1 MCISY
6 KKPGY
11 EIRSKEANSKFNKT
25 AYGLGSVRSYIREV
39 FEYGRQQAKIVGEEN
54 VFDYSLGN
62 PSIPAPEK
70 VNETIINVLNTES
83 SIKVHGYTSG
93 PGDDSIREAVAK
105 NLTERFGKVIRPA
118 NLFFTCGAAPAL
130 MTALTAL
137 ACEDSEVIAIAPFF
151 PEYKP
156 FIESSGNKFVMVP
169 ADTTSFQIDMAA
181 LESLVNEH
189 TQAIIVNSP
198 NNPSGVV
205 FSQETLEKVGS
216 ILGAAAEKYGHP
228 IYIIADEPYREL
240 VYDGVEVPF
249 IPNVYKDT
257 IVCYSWS
264 KSLSLPGERI
274 GYVLVPD
281 DATDS
286 AELFAAVAGAARMLG
301 HVCAPSLIQ
310 RAVAAC
316 CDIMPDL
323 EAYDVNRN
331 LLYNGLTEI
340 GYECAKPQ
348 GAFYLFVK
356 APGGDAMAFAE
367 KAKKKNLL
375 IVPSDSFGVPGYF
388 RLSYCVSKEMIE
400 RSLPAFKEV
409 FAE

>member
-1 MCISY
+1 M
-6 KKPGY
+6 
-11 EIRSKEANSKFNKT
+11 FNKT

-62 PSIPAPEK
+62 PSIPSPEK

-93 PGDDSIREAVAK
+93 PGDDTIREAVAK

-205 FSQETLEKVGS
+205 FSQETLEKVGA

>member
-1 MCISY
+1 M
-6 KKPGY
+6 
-11 EIRSKEANSKFNKT
+11 FNKT

-205 FSQETLEKVGS
+205 FSQETLEKVGA

-228 IYIIADEPYREL
+228 IYMIADEPYREL

>member
-1 MCISY
+1 M
-6 KKPGY
+6 
-11 EIRSKEANSKFNKT
+11 FNKT

-62 PSIPAPEK
+62 PSIPAPEQ
-70 VNETIINVLNTES
+70 VNESIINTLKTES

-93 PGDDSIREAVAK
+93 PGDDCIREAVAK

-169 ADTTSFQIDMAA
+169 ADTTSFQIDLAA

-189 TQAIIVNSP
+189 TQAIIINSP

-205 FSQETLEKVGS
+205 FSKETLEKVGA

-274 GYVLVPD
+274 GYVMVAD
-281 DATDS
+281 DVTDS
-286 AELFAAVAGAARMLG
+286 KELFAAVAGAARMLG

-310 RAVAAC
+310 RAVAEC
-316 CDIMPDL
+316 CGIMPDL

>member
-1 MCISY
+1 M
-6 KKPGY
+6 
-11 EIRSKEANSKFNKT
+11 FNKT

-70 VNETIINVLNTES
+70 VNETIINILNTES

-93 PGDDSIREAVAK
+93 PGDDTIREAVAK

-169 ADTTSFQIDMAA
+169 ADTTSFQIDLAA

-205 FSQETLEKVGS
+205 FSQETLEKVGA

-400 RSLPAFKEV
+400 RSLPVFKEV

>member
-1 MCISY
+1 M
-6 KKPGY
+6 
-11 EIRSKEANSKFNKT
+11 FNKT
-25 AYGLGSVRSYIREV
+25 AYGLGSVSSYIREV

-70 VNETIINVLNTES
+70 VNETIINILNTES

-93 PGDDSIREAVAK
+93 PGDDTIREAVAK

-205 FSQETLEKVGS
+205 FSQETLEKVGA

-249 IPNVYKDT
+249 VPNVYKDT

>member
-1 MCISY
+1 M
-6 KKPGY
+6 
-11 EIRSKEANSKFNKT
+11 FNKT

-93 PGDDSIREAVAK
+93 PGDDTIREAVAK

-181 LESLVNEH
+181 LESLVMNVMQSIT
-189 TQAIIVNSP
+189 TQMSFSYFFIMK
-198 NNPSGVV
+198 PSLLSLCIYSKSDAEAPLCAAFCRCECVIRIRS
-205 FSQETLEKVGS
+205 FRECRYPCS
-216 ILGAAAEKYGHP
+216 GAS
-228 IYIIADEPYREL
+228 PYRRESSCP
-240 VYDGVEVPF
+240 E
-249 IPNVYKDT
+249 
-257 IVCYSWS
+257 
-264 KSLSLPGERI
+264 
-274 GYVLVPD
+274 
-281 DATDS
+281 
-286 AELFAAVAGAARMLG
+286 
-301 HVCAPSLIQ
+301 
-310 RAVAAC
+310 
-316 CDIMPDL
+316 
-323 EAYDVNRN
+323 
-331 LLYNGLTEI
+331 
-340 GYECAKPQ
+340 
-348 GAFYLFVK
+348 
-356 APGGDAMAFAE
+356 
-367 KAKKKNLL
+367 
-375 IVPSDSFGVPGYF
+375 
-388 RLSYCVSKEMIE
+388 
-400 RSLPAFKEV
+400 
-409 FAE
+409 

>member
-1 MCISY
+1 MC
-6 KKPGY
+6 
-11 EIRSKEANSKFNKT
+11 NKT

-70 VNETIINVLNTES
+70 VNETIINILNTES

-93 PGDDSIREAVAK
+93 PGDDTIREAVAK

-169 ADTTSFQIDMAA
+169 ADTTSFQIDLAA

-205 FSQETLEKVGS
+205 FSQETLEKVGA

>member
-1 MCISY
+1 M
-6 KKPGY
+6 
-11 EIRSKEANSKFNKT
+11 FNKT

-281 DATDS
+281 DAADS

>member
-1 MCISY
+1 M
-6 KKPGY
+6 
-11 EIRSKEANSKFNKT
+11 FNKT

-93 PGDDSIREAVAK
+93 PGDDTIREAVAK

-205 FSQETLEKVGS
+205 FSQETLEKVGA

>member
-1 MCISY
+1 M
-6 KKPGY
+6 
-11 EIRSKEANSKFNKT
+11 FNKT

-70 VNETIINVLNTES
+70 VNESIINTLKTES

-93 PGDDSIREAVAK
+93 PGDDCIREAVAK

-151 PEYKP
+151 PEYRP

-169 ADTTSFQIDMAA
+169 ADTTSFQIDLAA

-189 TQAIIVNSP
+189 TQAIIINSP

-205 FSQETLEKVGS
+205 FSQETLEKVGA

-274 GYVLVPD
+274 GYVMVAD
-281 DATDS
+281 DVTDS
-286 AELFAAVAGAARMLG
+286 KELFAAVAGAARMLG

-310 RAVAAC
+310 RAVAEC
-316 CDIMPDL
+316 CAIMPDL

>member
-1 MCISY
+1 M
-6 KKPGY
+6 
-11 EIRSKEANSKFNKT
+11 FNKT
-25 AYGLGSVRSYIREV
+25 AYELGSVRSYIREV

-93 PGDDSIREAVAK
+93 PGDDTIREAVAK

-205 FSQETLEKVGS
+205 FSQETLEKVGA

>member
-1 MCISY
+1 M
-6 KKPGY
+6 
-11 EIRSKEANSKFNKT
+11 FNKT

-70 VNETIINVLNTES
+70 VNETIINILNTES

-93 PGDDSIREAVAK
+93 PGDDTIREAVAK

-205 FSQETLEKVGS
+205 FSQETLEKVGA

-281 DATDS
+281 DAADS
-286 AELFAAVAGAARMLG
+286 SELFAAVAGAARMLG

>member
-1 MCISY
+1 M
-6 KKPGY
+6 
-11 EIRSKEANSKFNKT
+11 FNKT

-62 PSIPAPEK
+62 PSIPAPEQ
-70 VNETIINVLNTES
+70 VNESIINTLKTES

-93 PGDDSIREAVAK
+93 PGDDCIREAVAK

-137 ACEDSEVIAIAPFF
+137 ACADSEVIAIAPFF

-169 ADTTSFQIDMAA
+169 ADTTSFQIDLAA

-189 TQAIIVNSP
+189 TQAIIINSP

-205 FSQETLEKVGS
+205 FSKETLEKVGA

-274 GYVLVPD
+274 GYVMVAD
-281 DATDS
+281 DVTDS
-286 AELFAAVAGAARMLG
+286 KELFAAVAGAARMLG

-310 RAVAAC
+310 RAVAEC
-316 CDIMPDL
+316 CAIMPDL

>member
-1 MCISY
+1 M
-6 KKPGY
+6 
-11 EIRSKEANSKFNKT
+11 FNKT

-70 VNETIINVLNTES
+70 VNETIINILNTES

-205 FSQETLEKVGS
+205 FSQETLEKVGA

-249 IPNVYKDT
+249 VPNVYKDT

>member
-1 MCISY
+1 M
-6 KKPGY
+6 
-11 EIRSKEANSKFNKT
+11 FNKT

-93 PGDDSIREAVAK
+93 PGDDTIREAVAK

-169 ADTTSFQIDMAA
+169 ADTTSFQIDLAA

-189 TQAIIVNSP
+189 TQAIMVNSP

-205 FSQETLEKVGS
+205 FSQETLEKVGA

>member
-1 MCISY
+1 M
-6 KKPGY
+6 
-11 EIRSKEANSKFNKT
+11 FNKT

-189 TQAIIVNSP
+189 TQAIIINSP

-205 FSQETLEKVGS
+205 FSQETLEKVGA

-281 DATDS
+281 DAADS

>member
-1 MCISY
+1 
-6 KKPGY
+6 
-11 EIRSKEANSKFNKT
+11 
-25 AYGLGSVRSYIREV
+25 
-39 FEYGRQQAKIVGEEN
+39 
-54 VFDYSLGN
+54 
-62 PSIPAPEK
+62 
-70 VNETIINVLNTES
+70 
-83 SIKVHGYTSG
+83 
-93 PGDDSIREAVAK
+93 
-105 NLTERFGKVIRPA
+105 
-118 NLFFTCGAAPAL
+118 
-130 MTALTAL
+130 
-137 ACEDSEVIAIAPFF
+137 
-151 PEYKP
+151 
-156 FIESSGNKFVMVP
+156 MVP
-169 ADTTSFQIDMAA
+169 ADTTNFQIDLAA

-189 TQAIIVNSP
+189 TQAIIINSP

-205 FSQETLEKVGS
+205 FSQETLEKVGA

-228 IYIIADEPYREL
+228 VYIIADEPYREL

-274 GYVLVPD
+274 GYVMVAD
-281 DATDS
+281 DVTD
-286 AELFAAVAGAARMLG
+286 APELTAAVAGAARMLG

-310 RAVAAC
+310 KAVALC

-409 FAE
+409 FND

>member
-1 MCISY
+1 M
-6 KKPGY
+6 
-11 EIRSKEANSKFNKT
+11 FNKT

-70 VNETIINVLNTES
+70 VNESIINILNTES

-93 PGDDSIREAVAK
+93 PGDDCIRQAVAK

-169 ADTTSFQIDMAA
+169 ADTTNFQIDLAA

-189 TQAIIVNSP
+189 TQAIIINSP

-205 FSQETLEKVGS
+205 FSKETLEKVGA

-228 IYIIADEPYREL
+228 VYIIADEPYREL
-240 VYDGVEVPF
+240 VYDGVKVPF

-274 GYVLVPD
+274 GYVLVAD
-281 DATDS
+281 DVTD
-286 AELFAAVAGAARMLG
+286 APELTAAVAGAARMLG

-310 RAVAAC
+310 KAVALC

-409 FAE
+409 FND

>member
-1 MCISY
+1 M
-6 KKPGY
+6 
-11 EIRSKEANSKFNKT
+11 FNKT

-70 VNETIINVLNTES
+70 VNETIINILNTES

-93 PGDDSIREAVAK
+93 PGDDTIREAVAK

-189 TQAIIVNSP
+189 TQALIVNSP

-205 FSQETLEKVGS
+205 FSQETLEKVGA

>member
-1 MCISY
+1 M
-6 KKPGY
+6 
-11 EIRSKEANSKFNKT
+11 FNKT

-39 FEYGRQQAKIVGEEN
+39 FEYGRQQAKIVGEEHG
-54 VFDYSLGN
+54 FDYSLGN
-62 PSIPAPEK
+62 RSIPAPEK

-205 FSQETLEKVGS
+205 FSQETLEKVGA

>member
-1 MCISY
+1 M
-6 KKPGY
+6 
-11 EIRSKEANSKFNKT
+11 FNKT
-25 AYGLGSVRSYIREV
+25 AYGLGSVSSYIREV

-70 VNETIINVLNTES
+70 VNETIINILNTES

-205 FSQETLEKVGS
+205 FSRETLEKVGS

-249 IPNVYKDT
+249 VPNVYKDT

>member
-1 MCISY
+1 M
-6 KKPGY
+6 
-11 EIRSKEANSKFNKT
+11 FNKT

-70 VNETIINVLNTES
+70 VNESIINTLKTES

-93 PGDDSIREAVAK
+93 PGDDCIREAVAK

-169 ADTTSFQIDMAA
+169 ADTTSFQIDLAA

-189 TQAIIVNSP
+189 TQAIIINSP

-205 FSQETLEKVGS
+205 FSQETLEKVGA

-274 GYVLVPD
+274 GYVMVAD
-281 DATDS
+281 DVTDS
-286 AELFAAVAGAARMLG
+286 KELFAAVAGAARMLG

-310 RAVAAC
+310 RAVAEC
-316 CDIMPDL
+316 CAIMPDL
-323 EAYDVNRN
+323 ETYDVNRN

>member
-1 MCISY
+1 M
-6 KKPGY
+6 
-11 EIRSKEANSKFNKT
+11 FNKT

-169 ADTTSFQIDMAA
+169 ADTTSFQIDLAA

>member
-1 MCISY
+1 M
-6 KKPGY
+6 
-11 EIRSKEANSKFNKT
+11 FNKT

-151 PEYKP
+151 PEYRP
-156 FIESSGNKFVMVP
+156 FAETNGHHFVVVP
-169 ADTTSFQIDMAA
+169 PDMAHFQINFDA
-181 LESLVNEH
+181 LAQCLNPH
-189 TQAIIVNSP
+189 TQAIIINSP

>member
-1 MCISY
+1 M
-6 KKPGY
+6 
-11 EIRSKEANSKFNKT
+11 FNKT

-70 VNETIINVLNTES
+70 VNESIINTLKTES

-93 PGDDSIREAVAK
+93 PGDDCIREAVAK

-169 ADTTSFQIDMAA
+169 ADTTSFQIDLAA

-189 TQAIIVNSP
+189 TQAIIINSP

-205 FSQETLEKVGS
+205 FSQETLEKVGA
-216 ILGAAAEKYGHP
+216 ILGAAAEKCGHP

-274 GYVLVPD
+274 GYVMVAD
-281 DATDS
+281 DVTDS
-286 AELFAAVAGAARMLG
+286 KELFAAVAGAARMLG

-310 RAVAAC
+310 RAVAEC
-316 CDIMPDL
+316 CAIMPDL

>member
-1 MCISY
+1 M
-6 KKPGY
+6 
-11 EIRSKEANSKFNKT
+11 FNKT

-39 FEYGRQQAKIVGEEN
+39 FEYGRQQAKLVGEEN

-70 VNETIINVLNTES
+70 VNESIINTLKTES

-93 PGDDSIREAVAK
+93 PGDDCIREAVAK

-169 ADTTSFQIDMAA
+169 ADTTSFQIDLAA

-189 TQAIIVNSP
+189 TQAIIINSP

-205 FSQETLEKVGS
+205 FSQETLEKVGA

-274 GYVLVPD
+274 GYVMVAD
-281 DATDS
+281 DVTDS
-286 AELFAAVAGAARMLG
+286 KELFAAVAGAARMLG

-310 RAVAAC
+310 RAVAEC
-316 CDIMPDL
+316 CAIMPDL

>member
-1 MCISY
+1 M
-6 KKPGY
+6 
-11 EIRSKEANSKFNKT
+11 FNKT

-70 VNETIINVLNTES
+70 VNETIINILNTES

-169 ADTTSFQIDMAA
+169 ADTTSFQIDLAA

-205 FSQETLEKVGS
+205 FSQETLEKVGA

-286 AELFAAVAGAARMLG
+286 AELFAAVAGAARMPG

>member
-1 MCISY
+1 M
-6 KKPGY
+6 
-11 EIRSKEANSKFNKT
+11 FNKT

-205 FSQETLEKVGS
+205 FSRETLEKVGS

>member
-1 MCISY
+1 M
-6 KKPGY
+6 
-11 EIRSKEANSKFNKT
+11 
-25 AYGLGSVRSYIREV
+25 SVRHTLCNPERT
-39 FEYGRQQAKIVGEEN
+39 RCIV
-54 VFDYSLGN
+54 
-62 PSIPAPEK
+62 
-70 VNETIINVLNTES
+70 
-83 SIKVHGYTSG
+83 
-93 PGDDSIREAVAK
+93 
-105 NLTERFGKVIRPA
+105 
-118 NLFFTCGAAPAL
+118 
-130 MTALTAL
+130 AL
-137 ACEDSEVIAIAPFF
+137 APQRSATD
-151 PEYKP
+151 Y
-156 FIESSGNKFVMVP
+156 
-169 ADTTSFQIDMAA
+169 
-181 LESLVNEH
+181 L
-189 TQAIIVNSP
+189 
-198 NNPSGVV
+198 
-205 FSQETLEKVGS
+205 
-216 ILGAAAEKYGHP
+216 KYP
-228 IYIIADEPYREL
+228 
-240 VYDGVEVPF
+240 
-249 IPNVYKDT
+249 
-257 IVCYSWS
+257 
-264 KSLSLPGERI
+264 SLSSVD
-274 GYVLVPD
+274 Y
-281 DATDS
+281 

-310 RAVAAC
+310 RAVAQC

>member
-1 MCISY
+1 M
-6 KKPGY
+6 
-11 EIRSKEANSKFNKT
+11 FNKT

-93 PGDDSIREAVAK
+93 PGDDTIREAVAK

-205 FSQETLEKVGS
+205 FSRETLEKVGS

-281 DATDS
+281 DAADS

>member
-1 MCISY
+1 M
-6 KKPGY
+6 
-11 EIRSKEANSKFNKT
+11 FNKT

-70 VNETIINVLNTES
+70 VNETIINILNTES

-93 PGDDSIREAVAK
+93 PGDDTIREAVAK

-205 FSQETLEKVGS
+205 FSQETLEKVGA

-240 VYDGVEVPF
+240 AYDGVEVPF

-348 GAFYLFVK
+348 GAFYIFVK

>member
-1 MCISY
+1 M
-6 KKPGY
+6 
-11 EIRSKEANSKFNKT
+11 FNKT

-70 VNETIINVLNTES
+70 VNETIINILNTES

-205 FSQETLEKVGS
+205 FSQETLEKVGA

-356 APGGDAMAFAE
+356 APGSDAMAFAE

>member
-1 MCISY
+1 M
-6 KKPGY
+6 
-11 EIRSKEANSKFNKT
+11 FNKT

-93 PGDDSIREAVAK
+93 PGDDTIREAVAK

-169 ADTTSFQIDMAA
+169 ADTTSFQIDLAA

>member
-1 MCISY
+1 M
-6 KKPGY
+6 
-11 EIRSKEANSKFNKT
+11 FNKT

-70 VNETIINVLNTES
+70 VNETIINILNTES

-93 PGDDSIREAVAK
+93 PGDDTIREAVAK

-205 FSQETLEKVGS
+205 FSQETLEKDGA